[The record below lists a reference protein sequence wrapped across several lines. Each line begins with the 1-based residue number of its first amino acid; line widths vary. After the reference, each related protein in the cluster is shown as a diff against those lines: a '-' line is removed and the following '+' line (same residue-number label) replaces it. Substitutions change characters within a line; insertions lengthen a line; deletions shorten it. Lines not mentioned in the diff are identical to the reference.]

1 MCIESTWQKIVS
13 TSTQNRMQP
22 QLIFSDSRH
31 IYILDSV
38 RQELPQEVV
47 TNLKNFVYYEAKLRY
62 KFKVLMD
69 RFEAYYPLVIAL
81 SSMISHHSQ
90 LSPRFLNNQMELIV
104 HYTQSILH
112 RYLQSSLPISA
123 SCWGEIC
130 NLLT

>member
-1 MCIESTWQKIVS
+1 
-13 TSTQNRMQP
+13 MQP